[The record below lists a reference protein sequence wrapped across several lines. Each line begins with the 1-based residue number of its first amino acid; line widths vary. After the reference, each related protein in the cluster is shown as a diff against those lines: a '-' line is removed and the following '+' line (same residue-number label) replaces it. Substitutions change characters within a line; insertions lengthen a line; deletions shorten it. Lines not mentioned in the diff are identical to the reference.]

1 LSIPQNS
8 AIISLMKP
16 IILIILDGWGI
27 NPEIQG
33 NAIAQSNT
41 PTIKKLDQ
49 FYPSI
54 SLQASGI
61 AVGLPWGEMGNSE
74 VGHLNLGSGRVIY
87 QNLPKITL
95 AIRDKTF
102 FKNKAFLEAIEHTRK
117 NNSALHIMGLLSN
130 GGVHSHIDHLE
141 ALLKLA
147 KRESVKKLFIHPF
160 TDGRDTSP
168 TEGVKFIAA
177 LEKEMDELKIGKIS
191 TICGRYYAMDRKKN
205 WDRTQKAYDS
215 LTIGVGIKKENAI
228 KAIKDSYEKDIT
240 DEFIEPTIIKPKVN
254 IDSESNNEQTTGLI
268 SDNDA
273 VVFFNFRED
282 RARQL
287 TKAFVLRDFK
297 GFERK
302 KVVKNLCFVSM
313 TEYEKNL
320 PTIVAFPTKK
330 INWPIARVISEN
342 GLQQLHIAET
352 EKYAHITYFFNGGRE
367 KPFKG
372 EDRILIP
379 SPQVATYD
387 QKPEMSAPE
396 ITRRLLFEIKTN
408 KYDFIVVNFA
418 NLDMVGHTGNLKA
431 AIQAAEAIDGC
442 LKQIIEATL
451 NQGGGLIITADHGNA
466 EEMINLKTGEILTE
480 HTTNLVP
487 FWLVIPQN
495 RKPEDK
501 NKIEY
506 PKTLPR
512 GILADV
518 APTILELMKLKKPA
532 EMTGKSLMPLLK

>member
-1 LSIPQNS
+1 
-8 AIISLMKP
+8 
-16 IILIILDGWGI
+16 
-27 NPEIQG
+27 
-33 NAIAQSNT
+33 
-41 PTIKKLDQ
+41 
-49 FYPSI
+49 
-54 SLQASGI
+54 
-61 AVGLPWGEMGNSE
+61 
-74 VGHLNLGSGRVIY
+74 
-87 QNLPKITL
+87 
-95 AIRDKTF
+95 
-102 FKNKAFLEAIEHTRK
+102 
-117 NNSALHIMGLLSN
+117 
-130 GGVHSHIDHLE
+130 
-141 ALLKLA
+141 
-147 KRESVKKLFIHPF
+147 
-160 TDGRDTSP
+160 
-168 TEGVKFIAA
+168 
-177 LEKEMDELKIGKIS
+177 
-191 TICGRYYAMDRKKN
+191 
-205 WDRTQKAYDS
+205 
-215 LTIGVGIKKENAI
+215 
-228 KAIKDSYEKDIT
+228 
-240 DEFIEPTIIKPKVN
+240 
-254 IDSESNNEQTTGLI
+254 
-268 SDNDA
+268 
-273 VVFFNFRED
+273 
-282 RARQL
+282 
-287 TKAFVLRDFK
+287 
-297 GFERK
+297 
-302 KVVKNLCFVSM
+302 M

-320 PTIVAFPTKK
+320 PTIVAFPTEK

-396 ITRRLLFEIKTN
+396 ITRRLLSEIKTN

-431 AIQAAEAIDGC
+431 AIQAAEVIDGC

-495 RKPEDK
+495 RKPEDE
-501 NKIEY
+501 NKTEY
-506 PKTLPR
+506 SKTLPR